1 MIVENLKKWES
12 KLIASERRF
21 LITYLVAEV
30 NNLALFDDVT
40 RIGCFRRTGLL
51 VDYTKSSSNDDI
63 KPQGIVSKIVVP
75 ESHETGM
82 SDTNAEF
89 ASPVETFS
97 PETEHADLHAAG
109 IHPDRVGEDRNA
121 EQELVIEEEEAEE
134 LLSTETLDDLDEVD
148 SDDDV
153 GF

>member
-1 MIVENLKKWES
+1 M
-12 KLIASERRF
+12 
-21 LITYLVAEV
+21 THLVAEA
-30 NNLALFDDVT
+30 NDLALFDDVM

-51 VDYTKSSSNDDI
+51 MDYTKSSSDDDI

-75 ESHETGM
+75 ESYETEM
-82 SDTNAEF
+82 SDTNVQF
-89 ASPVETFS
+89 ASPTETFS
-97 PETEHADLHAAG
+97 PESEHTDLYAAD
-109 IHPDRVGEDRNA
+109 IHPDGVGEDGNA
-121 EQELVIEEEEAEE
+121 EQELVIEEEEVEE